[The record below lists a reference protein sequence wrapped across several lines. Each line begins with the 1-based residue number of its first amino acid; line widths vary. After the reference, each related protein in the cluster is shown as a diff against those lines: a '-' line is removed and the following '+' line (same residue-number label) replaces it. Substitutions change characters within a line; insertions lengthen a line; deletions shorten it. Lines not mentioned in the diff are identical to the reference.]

1 MITMFY
7 EDKSE
12 VRDLSVHKTE
22 SLFKNYA
29 ACHKVVFLE
38 IVSCLWVYI
47 FKWNIMCF
55 LLETHN
61 YTSDE
66 VNQ

>member
-12 VRDLSVHKTE
+12 VRDLSVYKTE
-22 SLFKNYA
+22 SLLKTVLHVTKLF
-29 ACHKVVFLE
+29 FE